1 MLKFYS
7 PLTGDFYENDV
18 DEFGWN
24 NGTVDYPTLFTGSDM
39 SYYLHFFLDPRHRSD
54 PVRLGCG
61 TGRSFLPEP

>member
-39 SYYLHFFLDPRHRSD
+39 SYYADSIQ
-54 PVRLGCG
+54 
-61 TGRSFLPEP
+61 

>member
-39 SYYLHFFLDPRHRSD
+39 SYYAGQYPGSR
-54 PVRLGCG
+54 G
-61 TGRSFLPEP
+61 TAQWR

>member
-39 SYYLHFFLDPRHRSD
+39 SYYADSIRKPWNSAMEM
-54 PVRLGCG
+54 
-61 TGRSFLPEP
+61 TAEI